1 VRIPFVVR
9 NTFVASGAGSLIL
22 KILPG
27 SCILGIFGHAL
38 HGLALTR
45 VATMPPNGCFAFT
58 GHPLPPRSSMQP
70 FVGLVV
76 TDSDL
81 SIGPAVRACAEKR
94 LCRPP
99 TSPTKGTCS
108 D

>member
-70 FVGLVV
+70 FVGL
-76 TDSDL
+76 D
-81 SIGPAVRACAEKR
+81 GAVGESK
-94 LCRPP
+94 
-99 TSPTKGTCS
+99 SPLGVGA
-108 D
+108 